1 MNPDELSR
9 VKLPQGQIS
18 NPRQIC
24 PKSQTPMLGAQRRIE
39 ARIGQF
45 AGH

>member
-1 MNPDELSR
+1 MNRDELSR
-9 VKLPQGQIS
+9 VTLPQGQIGDLG
-18 NPRQIC
+18 QIC